1 MNLADATAPDRA
13 QAPAP
18 SAPEMARRLSDAL
31 APLCFAIAARLWMLG
46 PFALIL
52 YFRLNRFRCELESL
66 QNRIAAGAFALPP
79 AAPLD
84 QLALAPELPRET
96 GRAAPRRET
105 IQCSPRA
112 RPLRAASS
120 APVETSP
127 IRHILHIGPAALV
140 MPPRRPAPPMPRLSP
155 VPRGPPRQSARACPT
170 VPGPASP
177 SLRRAPT
184 HGWAAAA
191 KRAHSSVK
199 RNDSPHALPH
209 RRPAVHRA
217 PFRRAADR
225 SKSVR
230 SVTTPG
236 GSAP

>member
-52 YFRLNRFRCELESL
+52 YFRLNRFRRELESL
-66 QNRIAAGAFALPP
+66 LNRIAAGALALPP
-79 AAPLD
+79 AAPSPHPEP
-84 QLALAPELPRET
+84 APELPREA

-112 RPLRAASS
+112 RPVRAASS

-127 IRHILHIGPAALV
+127 VRYAHHIGPAARV
-140 MPPRRPAPPMPRLSP
+140 MPPRRPAPPVPRLSP
-155 VPRGPPRQSARACPT
+155 VPRGPPRQSARACLT
-170 VPGPASP
+170 VP
-177 SLRRAPT
+177 AP
-184 HGWAAAA
+184 
-191 KRAHSSVK
+191 
-199 RNDSPHALPH
+199 
-209 RRPAVHRA
+209 RPIARLGGGA
-217 PFRRAADR
+217 DARPF
-225 SKSVR
+225 
-230 SVTTPG
+230 P
-236 GSAP
+236 P